1 MSIYIL
7 FEKYKENKP
16 LIDAYIKRQSVENF
30 NGDGG
35 DGGDGIDPTTTDG
48 TILGVS
54 IGIFLLLLL
63 VSIAIWIWAI
73 VVLIKYW
80 NQLPDWAKVLGVL
93 GVIPA
98 VPLGPVVT
106 LICVYVAKTK

>member
-16 LIDAYIKRQSVENF
+16 LIDAYIKRQSVENY
-30 NGDGG
+30 N
-35 DGGDGIDPTTTDG
+35 GDGIDPTTTDG
-48 TILGVS
+48 SILGLS
-54 IGIFLLLLL
+54 IGFFLLLLL
-63 VSIAIWIWAI
+63 VSIGIWIWAI

>member
-16 LIDAYIKRQSVENF
+16 LIDAYIKRQSVENY
-30 NGDGG
+30 NG
-35 DGGDGIDPTTTDG
+35 DGGDGIDPTITTTDG

-106 LICVYVAKTK
+106 LICVYIAKPK

>member
-35 DGGDGIDPTTTDG
+35 DGFDPDPSTGG
-48 TILGVS
+48 TILGLS
-54 IGIFLLLLL
+54 IGFFLLLLL
-63 VSIAIWIWAI
+63 VSIGIWIWAI

-80 NQLPDWAKVLGVL
+80 NRLPDWAKVLGVL
-93 GVIPA
+93 GLIPA

>member
-16 LIDAYIKRQSVENF
+16 LIDAYIKKQSVENF

-35 DGGDGIDPTTTDG
+35 DGIDPDPSTDG
-48 TILGVS
+48 AILGLSIGFFLLLIAVS
-54 IGIFLLLLL
+54 IG
-63 VSIAIWIWAI
+63 IWIWAI

-80 NQLPDWAKVLGVL
+80 DRLPDWAKVLGVL
-93 GVIPA
+93 GLIPA

-106 LICVYVAKTK
+106 LICVYVAKPK

>member
-30 NGDGG
+30 NGDG
-35 DGGDGIDPTTTDG
+35 DGGDGIDPTTKTG
-48 TILGVS
+48 GSILGLS
-54 IGIFLLLLL
+54 IGFFLLLLA
-63 VSIAIWIWAI
+63 VSIGIWIWAI
-73 VVLIKYW
+73 VALIKYW
-80 NQLPDWAKVLGVL
+80 DRLPDWAKVLGVL
-93 GVIPA
+93 GLIPA

-106 LICVYVAKTK
+106 LICVYVAKPK